1 MLTVTDREAIR
12 RAYHLEKK
20 SIRAI
25 ARELHHSRETV
36 KQALT
41 DAAPTKYTL
50 TQPRGAPVLGP
61 YKARI
66 QELLAENEHLPRKQR
81 YTSSKILEI
90 ISAEGYTGAASTL
103 RGYVSQLRRRH
114 RQKRLVYVPLEFA
127 PGEAAQVDWGEAQI
141 LLAGDLHTAQMF
153 VMWLCYSRRM
163 FVMAFPTQRQEAFF
177 MGHVHAFNFFQGV
190 PQTLIYD
197 NLKTA
202 VYRILDGRNRIEQQ
216 RFVQLR
222 SHYLFDSRF
231 CTPGQGHEKGGVE
244 AGVGY
249 AQRHYFVPLPQVA
262 DWDALNA
269 HLLAVC
275 HANDARTVDRQ
286 PQPIGL
292 AWQQEQPQL
301 RPLPAYAFD
310 GAVSREVT
318 LNGYSQV
325 TFESNRYSV
334 PTDHAYRQLV
344 LRATPFE
351 VRILH
356 QDQVLATH
364 PRCYDHAQDIVDP
377 LHYLPLLA
385 QRPGAFDHAQPLR
398 QWREQWPPE
407 YEQLLARLRQ
417 QWPDGRGLRE
427 FVQILQLHAD
437 YPADQITQAVQQAL
451 DYGAAHLAGVRLC
464 LHTLQHPDTPVPPV
478 DLTAHPELAAVG
490 EPPPDLRQYEQLLLG
505 VAA

>member
-12 RAYHLEKK
+12 RAYYREKK
-20 SIRAI
+20 SMRAI

-36 KQALT
+36 KQALA
-41 DAAPTKYTL
+41 DAAPAKYTL
-50 TQPRGAPVLGP
+50 TQPRAAPVLGP
-61 YKARI
+61 YQAQI

-90 ISAEGYTGAASTL
+90 ISAAGYTGAASTL
-103 RGYVSQLRRRH
+103 RGYISRLRRTQ
-114 RQKRLVYVPLEFA
+114 RQKRPVYLPLEFA

-141 LLAGDLHTAQMF
+141 ILAGERCTAQVF

-177 MGHVHAFNFFQGV
+177 MGHVQAFNFFQGV

-202 VYRILDGRNRIEQQ
+202 VYRILAGRSRIEQQ
-216 RFVQLR
+216 RFVQFR
-222 SHYLFDSRF
+222 SHYLFESRF

-249 AQRHYFVPLPQVA
+249 AQRQYFVPLPEVA
-262 DWDALNA
+262 DWDTLNA
-269 HLLAVC
+269 QLLAAC

-286 PQPIGL
+286 PQPIGV
-292 AWQQEQPQL
+292 AWQQEQPHL

-334 PTDHAYRQLV
+334 PTNHAYRQLV

-351 VRILH
+351 IRIVH

-364 PRCYDHAQDIVDP
+364 PRCYGQQQDIVDP

-385 QRPGAFDHAQPLR
+385 QRPGAFEHAQPLR
-398 QWREQWPPE
+398 QWRKQWPPA
-407 YEQLLARLRQ
+407 YEQLLAHLQQ
-417 QWPDGRGLRE
+417 QWPDGRGMRE
-427 FVQILQLHAD
+427 FVQILQLHTD
-437 YPADQITQAVQQAL
+437 YPADQIAQAVQQAL

-464 LHTLQHPDTPVPPV
+464 LHNLQHPDAPLPPV
-478 DLTAHPELAAVG
+478 DLTTHPELADVG
-490 EPPPDLRQYEQLLLG
+490 EPAPDLRQYEQLLLG